1 MIAMSV
7 LKSKIATEGYNQ
19 GYHGVDQWPMSRV
32 IDALLD
38 DQSRSLQAVRAAVP
52 MLAAAAEEA
61 ALRLEA
67 VNTGRIV
74 YAGAGTSIRIGVQDG
89 TELTPTFGWPA
100 MRVATIIAG
109 GEEALKAA
117 IENAEDDPVA
127 AAQRVAQL
135 KLDHNDVCIA
145 TAASGVTPFTVSA
158 CRAAREA
165 GALTIGIASNPD
177 SELLRVAEYPI
188 FVNTGAEPVSG
199 STRMNAG
206 TAQKAAINMLSTAIM
221 TRMGRVHDG
230 LMVNL
235 IPTNEKLRRRAISI
249 VSTIADCDDTVAAQ
263 ALADAR
269 EAYGGITESNIK
281 LAILLSHGVDATKAQ
296 ALLETH
302 RGHLRPI
309 LQELG
314 LS

>member
-1 MIAMSV
+1 MSV
-7 LKSKIATEGYNQ
+7 AKSKISTESYNRE
-19 GYHGVDQWPMSRV
+19 YYGVDQWPMARV

-52 MLAAAAEEA
+52 MLAAAAEHA
-61 ALRLEA
+61 ATRLE
-67 VNTGRIV
+67 NNDQGRII

-109 GEEALKAA
+109 GEEALNKAV
-117 IENAEDDPVA
+117 ENAEDDAPA
-127 AAQRVAQL
+127 AIARVKQL
-135 KLDHNDVCIA
+135 KIDSNDVCIA
-145 TAASGVTPFTVSA
+145 TAASGVTPFTVAA
-158 CRAAREA
+158 CRAARQA

-177 SELLRVAEYPI
+177 SELLRAAEFPI

-221 TRMGRVHDG
+221 TKMGRVHDG

-235 IPTNEKLRRRAISI
+235 IPTNEKLRRRAVFI
-249 VSTIADCDDTVAAQ
+249 VSTIADCDDATAASNLQ
-263 ALADAR
+263 RAR
-269 EAYGGITESNIK
+269 DAYGGITDRNLK
-281 LAILLSHGVDATKAQ
+281 LAILLSRGADLQAAQ
-296 ALLETH
+296 TMLETH

-309 LQELG
+309 LTALG
-314 LS
+314 LD